1 MSGTGRSTGTATTS
15 GRGTITSTASLS
27 ANSNT
32 LWSIS
37 CSSSSSTPF
46 SRLAVTS
53 IFSSSSECTSARP
66 VPAVTPNQRSTAAL
80 ERTSTQMNGRKM
92 AWKALIGPA
101 DRSATRSGC
110 SRVND
115 FGTISPMTTWK

>member
-1 MSGTGRSTGTATTS
+1 VNGCESTSRSTSCTGRSTGTAITS

-27 ANSNT
+27 ANSKT

-53 IFSSSSECTSARP
+53 IFSSSSEWTSVTPLDAL
-66 VPAVTPNQRSTAAL
+66 TPNQRSTAAL
-80 ERTSTQMNGRKM
+80 ERTSTQMNGRK
-92 AWKALIGPA
+92 I
-101 DRSATRSGC
+101 T
-110 SRVND
+110 
-115 FGTISPMTTWK
+115 